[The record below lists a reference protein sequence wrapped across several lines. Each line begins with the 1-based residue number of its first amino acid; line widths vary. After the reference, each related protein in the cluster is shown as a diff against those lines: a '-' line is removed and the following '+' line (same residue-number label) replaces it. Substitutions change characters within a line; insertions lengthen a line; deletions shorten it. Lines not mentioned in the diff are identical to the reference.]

1 MILLKL
7 ETITLSTALKM
18 TFSNNNPVDVRDA
31 YVFLAEYSAWLLGC
45 GATCIRITKNV
56 TRIAEAWN
64 LKTEITIMPG
74 SVHLSVFDN
83 DTKQSFIYLKRKP
96 KTAISFYKNTR
107 LSELSWAIS
116 DGKVDFEQARE
127 RFNQITSAP
136 YTNKWVVLLLTSIAN
151 MSFCRLFGGDPMAM
165 LIVFIAT
172 LAGFRLKQMMLED
185 GFDDRLVFLTCSFFS
200 SVIGAAGYVFHIG
213 TTPELAVG
221 TSVLYLVPGIPYI
234 NSLSDMLDGHYLV
247 SFSRFMGAAMLT
259 FCLSCG
265 LAGGML
271 LMNLKIF

>member
-1 MILLKL
+1 MRL
-7 ETITLSTALKM
+7 ETITQYTAQKM
-18 TFSNNNPVDVRDA
+18 TFSNNTPVDVRDA
-31 YVFLAEYSAWLLGC
+31 YVFLAEYAAWLLGC

-64 LKTEITIMPG
+64 LKTEITIMPS

-96 KTAISFYKNTR
+96 RTGISFYKNTR

-116 DGKVDFEQARE
+116 DAKVSFEEARE
-127 RFNQITSAP
+127 RFNKIITAP
-136 YTNKWVVLLLTSIAN
+136 YTNKWLVLVLTSLAN

-165 LIVFIAT
+165 FIVFVAT
-172 LAGFRLKQMMLED
+172 FAGFRLKQMMLED
-185 GFDDRLVFLTCSFFS
+185 GFDDRVVFLVCSFFS
-200 SVIGAAGYVFHIG
+200 AVIGSAGYVFHIG

-265 LAGGML
+265 LAAGML